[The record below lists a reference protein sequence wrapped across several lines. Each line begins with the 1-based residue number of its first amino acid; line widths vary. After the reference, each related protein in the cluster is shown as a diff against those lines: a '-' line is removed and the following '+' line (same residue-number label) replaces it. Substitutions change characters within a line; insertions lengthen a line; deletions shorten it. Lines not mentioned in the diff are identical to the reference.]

1 MKLSILI
8 PTTYD
13 RAELTKRLADQFKS
27 QIVFNNTSQTDYGNS
42 IMLERFYND
51 EIEMLLLWDI
61 KGYQSIGGKRNQL
74 LYDSIGDFVAFVD
87 SDDRVSDTYVAL
99 LMEGIEKGVD
109 CCSLRGIIT
118 DDGNNPQVF
127 EHSIKYNSYK
137 TNPEGYEVRYERFPN
152 HLNCIKASIAKQFI
166 FPEKNHGED
175 TDWAM
180 QLYKSG
186 LIKTEH
192 YIPEVI
198 YFYDYISNK

>member
-1 MKLSILI
+1 MKLELLICSIEKRDYFLNRLI
-8 PTTYD
+8 NILKPEMRSSTHYQVYIDNGTMSIG
-13 RAELTKRLADQFKS
+13 RKR
-27 QIVFNNTSQTDYGNS
+27 N
-42 IMLERFYND
+42 
-51 EIEMLLLWDI
+51 LLLQ
-61 KGYQSIGGKRNQL
+61 QSPAD
-74 LYDSIGDFVAFVD
+74 YVAFID
-87 SDDRVSDTYVAL
+87 DDDRVSDNYIPL